1 MILFN
6 SLLRW
11 MMLLIG
17 GIMIIMSIFTMIA
30 SKQSK
35 KSIPKWSFF
44 SLIIGIILLIDII
57 IRMMANSYN
66 TF

>member
-1 MILFN
+1 MIFFN

-17 GIMIIMSIFTMIA
+17 GIMIIMSVITMIA

-35 KSIPKWSFF
+35 KSIPKWSFL
-44 SLIIGIILLIDII
+44 SLILGIILLIYII